1 MNRREALSTL
11 ALLFGGTIFGANA
24 FLTGCSASGKKTSLF
39 DPDDISLLDNIGD
52 TIIPVTSTSPGAM
65 DAKIGEFMKTIVT
78 DCYSPGE
85 QKIFT
90 DGITRFRADCKQKYG
105 KAFTDLS
112 TEQRYSF
119 LSELDK
125 QAHDSKG
132 KDTPHYFLMMKQLT
146 LWGYFTSEPGATKAL
161 RYVAVPGKYE
171 GDIPYKK
178 GDKAWAT

>member
-11 ALLFGGTIFGANA
+11 ALLFGGTVVGANA
-24 FLTGCSASGKKTSLF
+24 FLTGCSASGKKTGLF
-39 DPDDISLLDNIGD
+39 NPSDITLLDHIGD
-52 TIIPVTSTSPGAM
+52 TIIPATTTSPGAK
-65 DAKIGEFMKTIVT
+65 DAKIGEFMRTIVT
-78 DCYSPGE
+78 DCYSPEE

-90 DGITRFRADCKQKYG
+90 DGIASFRTDCKQNYG
-105 KAFTDLS
+105 KSFADLS
-112 TEQRYSF
+112 AEDRYSF

-146 LWGYFTSEPGATKAL
+146 LWGYFTSEPGATQAL
-161 RYVAVPGKYE
+161 RYVSVPGKYE

-178 GDKAWAT
+178 GDRAWAT